1 MKNIYSFLDLILPFE
16 WLSFDFMKNAFLATI
31 LIGLLFGFLGSM
43 VVNNK
48 MAFFSE
54 ALGHSALTGI
64 GLGVILGVSDTLYS
78 MIIFAIFM
86 SVVVWWLEKKHTM
99 STDTIIGVFSST
111 SVALGLVLLSQGGN
125 FNKYSNYLIGD
136 ILSITPNEIFLLL
149 IVFISVVI
157 FWSIFFNKFVLS
169 GLNKS
174 IAKSRKIKADILKL
188 IFILIIAIVVM
199 ITIKWVGILIINS
212 LLILP
217 AATAINISRNVKQYT
232 LLSIVFSLLSC
243 ILGLICSYYLE
254 TAAGA
259 TIVIVSSIF
268 FVFSLLGLKQRDK

>member
-1 MKNIYSFLDLILPFE
+1 MQNIYAFLDFLLPFN
-16 WLSFDFMKNAFLATI
+16 WLSYDFMKNAFLATL

-48 MAFFSE
+48 MSFFSE

-64 GLGVILGVSDTLYS
+64 GLGVILGISDTIYS
-78 MIIFAIFM
+78 MLIFAVFM
-86 SVVVWWLEKKHTM
+86 SVTIWWLEKKHTM

-136 ILSITPNEIFLLL
+136 ILSITPKEIGLLL
-149 IVFISVVI
+149 IVLIAVMI
-157 FWSIFFNKFVLS
+157 IWSMFFNKFILS
-169 GLNKS
+169 GLNES
-174 IAKSRKIKADILKL
+174 IAKSRKIKSDILKL
-188 IFILIIAIVVM
+188 AFILIIAIVVM

-217 AATAINISRNVKQYT
+217 AATARNIARNIKQYT
-232 LLSIVFSLLSC
+232 NLSIVFSLISC
-243 ILGLICSYYLE
+243 ITGLISSYYLE

-259 TIVIVSSIF
+259 TIVLVSAIF
-268 FVFSLLGLKQRDK
+268 FVFSLFGLKHRDK